1 VLAGL
6 YHSKIRIKG
15 DFEMLKQ
22 IVRIGLV
29 FGLLLVVLAPV
40 SAQDMMGEK
49 VVCDSTLVTLLF
61 IAEYEYG
68 YEPMLDVGMLEK
80 GQFAPWFEAMMS
92 MMADGMMEEE
102 MMSDDMMDDMMMDDM
117 MMDDM
122 MVTLVPGDVDGE
134 DSFCTALRADVE
146 KFLYDAIGGKMMM
159 VEN

>member
-1 VLAGL
+1 
-6 YHSKIRIKG
+6 
-15 DFEMLKQ
+15 
-22 IVRIGLV
+22 
-29 FGLLLVVLAPV
+29 
-40 SAQDMMGEK
+40 
-49 VVCDSTLVTLLF
+49 
-61 IAEYEYG
+61 
-68 YEPMLDVGMLEK
+68 
-80 GQFAPWFEAMMS
+80 

-102 MMSDDMMDDMMMDDM
+102 MMSDDMMDDM